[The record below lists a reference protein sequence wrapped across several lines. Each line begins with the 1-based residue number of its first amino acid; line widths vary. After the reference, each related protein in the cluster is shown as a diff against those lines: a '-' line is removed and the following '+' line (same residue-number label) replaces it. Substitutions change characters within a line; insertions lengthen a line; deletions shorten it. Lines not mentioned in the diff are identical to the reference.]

1 MAGQALEEV
10 GFDFT
15 SVGGLSLTDTSCVD
29 DWLNGYVID
38 SVMKVSVH
46 TIMKFH
52 SVTGDIQKTL
62 VCFKYIKRIF

>member
-29 DWLNGYVID
+29 DWLNGYVFF
-38 SVMKVSVH
+38 VFFCLNGCLPEGRKW
-46 TIMKFH
+46 
-52 SVTGDIQKTL
+52 VTH
-62 VCFKYIKRIF
+62 

>member
-38 SVMKVSVH
+38 SVMKVRVV
-46 TIMKFH
+46 TVVEFH
-52 SVTGDIQKTL
+52 NEAGEIQ
-62 VCFKYIKRIF
+62 

>member
-38 SVMKVSVH
+38 SVVKVKVV
-46 TIMKFH
+46 KVVEFYNEA
-52 SVTGDIQKTL
+52 G
-62 VCFKYIKRIF
+62 